1 MKKRKL
7 HYYTASWCGS
17 CQIFAPIF
25 KSHLG
30 DKFEVSQRNL
40 DLKEVSVDYKKFKE
54 NKWTIP
60 ALFEEIDGDLVK
72 IDIGDS
78 KTGYLGLIDFLKKAN

>member
-1 MKKRKL
+1 MKRKL
-7 HYYTASWCGS
+7 IYFTASWCKS

-25 KSHLG
+25 KEHVDG
-30 DKFEVSQRNL
+30 DKFEVEQRNL
-40 DLKEVSVDYKKFKE
+40 DLKEVSIDFKMFKE

-60 ALFEEIDGDLVK
+60 ALLEVVDNEVVK

-78 KTGYLGLIDFLKKAN
+78 KTGYLGLIDFLKK